1 MSGEISLAAI
11 EPSLSSC
18 GDGVSY
24 CGCRIVL
31 SVLILPKSS
40 ESLGGWAE
48 RLPLCGRGLLVG
60 EAGGEA
66 GFGR

>member
-1 MSGEISLAAI
+1 MCDGEISLRSRRS
-11 EPSLSSC
+11 PR
-18 GDGVSY
+18 Y

-31 SVLILPKSS
+31 SVLILLKSS

-60 EAGGEA
+60 EAGGEEGHRGGEA